1 MRDAEERAVRSATGQ
16 RAVHADA
23 RVADANVDAVIA
35 NDGVESIAQLV
46 DDDASLEVDEGESEA
61 FHDGI
66 CERRGVP
73 LRAARAVLDRDGEL
87 GDGEFAPG
95 AVRHRAHHHE
105 GLGAGLE
112 ARGEEIFVLAHWVAR
127 SVAHLLVHAKRGNHL
142 AAANYHAVPGERARV
157 ILGVEREDVDGTE
170 RRR

>member
-35 NDGVESIAQLV
+35 NDGVEPIAQV
-46 DDDASLEVDEGESEA
+46 IDDDASLEVDEGESEA

-73 LRAARAVLDRDGEL
+73 SAPRGRYLIGTVSSGTESSLPAQCDTAPITTKVS
-87 GDGEFAPG
+87 APG
-95 AVRHRAHHHE
+95 SRLAVRKFLYLRTGSHGPSPISSSTPSAGTTSPPRTTTPYPGRGRA
-105 GLGAGLE
+105 
-112 ARGEEIFVLAHWVAR
+112 
-127 SVAHLLVHAKRGNHL
+127 
-142 AAANYHAVPGERARV
+142 
-157 ILGVEREDVDGTE
+157 
-170 RRR
+170 